1 MKISILT
8 ATYNRAKYLNVLYK
22 SIVNNIS
29 SKYEV
34 EWLIMDDG
42 SVDDTED
49 VCNKLVG
56 TDKSVTSLFGESRL
70 QIKYFKQENQGK
82 MAAINNLSE
91 HVTGDLWIE
100 CDSDDFFVE
109 NCFSKIVDEYEKISD
124 RNDIYALAFLK
135 QDLDGNNMGN
145 NFKNEISTMY
155 DLYFKEQE
163 DGEKALVF
171 VTNIRKNYRYE
182 LEHNERF
189 VTEARMYHK
198 MDKDYKMI
206 CNNEYM
212 MVCEYQE
219 EGYTKNIN
227 KEFVNNPFGYYM
239 YFYEILNDMDMKG
252 VSFGKRLYVIK
263 HFILFG
269 YLTGQKGKN
278 VSTFFNNILIA
289 ILWIPGKMQSKKYVK
304 SVIIKS

>member
-1 MKISILT
+1 MKFSILT
-8 ATYNRAKYLNVLYK
+8 ATYNRAKCLPKLYESLIKNK
-22 SIVNNIS
+22 SSN
-29 SKYEV
+29 YEI

-42 SVDDTED
+42 SKDETE
-49 VCNKLVG
+49 NL
-56 TDKSVTSLFGESRL
+56 
-70 QIKYFKQENQGK
+70 IKDYIAKNEIEIKFFKQQNKGK
-82 MAAINNLSE
+82 MTAINNLAQY
-91 HVTGDLWIE
+91 VTGEIWIE
-100 CDSDDFFVE
+100 CDSDDYFTDGAFD
-109 NCFSKIVDEYEKISD
+109 KIKDLYEKNKE
-124 RNDIYALAFLK
+124 RKDIYAFAFLK
-135 QDLDGNNMGN
+135 IDQNGNNMGN
-145 NFKNEISTMY
+145 TFKKEETTMF
-155 DLYFKEQE
+155 DLYFKEGGT
-163 DGEKALVF
+163 GEKALAFITEV
-171 VTNIRKNYRYE
+171 RKKYRYE

-269 YLTGQKGKN
+269 YLTGQRRKKVKN
-278 VSTFFNNILIA
+278 IVNNIFI
-289 ILWIPGKMQSKKYVK
+289 IVLWIPGRIKSKKFMNINK
-304 SVIIKS
+304 ES